1 MKILLAFLVLGRQ
14 FFCVLNYVKIRFS
27 LLILAESERISV
39 GGNAHFF
46 RCVGCAFVMCISVAI
61 GAKFTE
67 RSRNDEHS
75 EERENEVYRSE

>member
-1 MKILLAFLVLGRQ
+1 MKILLAFLVLGRR

-46 RCVGCAFVMCISVAI
+46 RCVGCAFLWLS
-61 GAKFTE
+61 E
-67 RSRNDEHS
+67 RSLRSGQGNDERG
-75 EERENEVYRSE
+75 EE